1 MPSPLFAPS
10 AQRTLSRRS
19 WLHSAIAASTA
30 FTTAGLGLPLSAQ
43 AKQAATYP
51 ARPLKVIVP
60 YPAGGVID
68 VTARA
73 VTDALS
79 QRWGQPVIV
88 ENRPG
93 ANGNLGAH
101 AVHQATPDGYTLLIG
116 SMFTVIN
123 PLTDSSTRY
132 RTSDFVPVASIGSTP
147 NVWVVP
153 ASAPWHTLHD
163 FLAQARQQPGAFN
176 VANPGQGSSNHLGLE
191 RLAAAAGIQLTQINY
206 QGQPPFITDLINGQL
221 HIAPLTATLALP
233 HIQSGKLRAL
243 AVAAPTRLTALA
255 QVPTLSEQGLSDATV
270 VPWSGFMAP
279 AGTPEAI
286 VAQLQA
292 AIVQV
297 QAQPAVLQRY
307 AALQAQAPERPQDFA
322 QLVQHEQQRWA
333 LVLGRIEQTAKAR

>member
-1 MPSPLFAPS
+1 MPISTAV
-10 AQRTLSRRS
+10 SRRS
-19 WLHSAIAASTA
+19 WLHSALAATTA
-30 FTTAGLGLPLSAQ
+30 FTTAGLGLPLPAQAAQ
-43 AKQAATYP
+43 AKAAAAYP
-51 ARPLKVIVP
+51 VRPVKVVVP

-73 VTDALS
+73 VTDALA

-93 ANGNLGAH
+93 ANGNLGAQ
-101 AVHQATPDGYTLLIG
+101 AVHQAAADGYTLLIG
-116 SMFTVIN
+116 STFTVIN
-123 PLTDSSTRY
+123 PLTDKTTRY

-153 ASAPWHTLHD
+153 ASAPWRTLQD
-163 FLAQARQQPGAFN
+163 FITQARQQPGAFN

-191 RLAAAAGIQLTQINY
+191 RLAASAGIQITQVNY
-206 QGQPPFITDLINGQL
+206 QGQPPFITDLANGQI

-243 AVAAPTRLTALA
+243 AVSAPTRLPALA
-255 QVPTLSEQGLSDATV
+255 QVPTLAELGLGDATV

-279 AGTPEAI
+279 AGTPAAL
-286 VAQLQA
+286 VAQLQV
-292 AIVQV
+292 AIAEV

-307 AALQAQAPERPQDFA
+307 ATLQAQAPERPQDFA
-322 QLVQHEQQRWA
+322 QLVQREQQRWTA
-333 LVLGRIEQTAKAR
+333 LLGAAVKTASAP

>member
-1 MPSPLFAPS
+1 MPISTAV
-10 AQRTLSRRS
+10 SRRS
-19 WLHSAIAASTA
+19 WLHSALTATTA
-30 FTTAGLGLPLSAQ
+30 FTTAGLGLPLPAQAAQ
-43 AKQAATYP
+43 AKAAAAYP
-51 ARPLKVIVP
+51 VRPVKVVVP

-73 VTDALS
+73 VTDALA

-93 ANGNLGAH
+93 ANGNLGAQ
-101 AVHQATPDGYTLLIG
+101 AVHQAAADGYTLLIG
-116 SMFTVIN
+116 STFTVIN
-123 PLTDSSTRY
+123 PLTDKTTRY

-153 ASAPWHTLHD
+153 ASAPWRTLQD
-163 FLAQARQQPGAFN
+163 FITQARQQPGAFN

-191 RLAAAAGIQLTQINY
+191 RLAASAGIQITQVNY
-206 QGQPPFITDLINGQL
+206 QGQPPFITDLANGQI

-243 AVAAPTRLTALA
+243 AVSAPSRLQALA
-255 QVPTLSEQGLSDATV
+255 QVPTLAELGLGDATV

-279 AGTPEAI
+279 AGTPAAL

-292 AIVQV
+292 AIAEV

-307 AALQAQAPERPQDFA
+307 ATLQAQAPERPQDFA
-322 QLVQHEQQRWA
+322 QLVQREQQRWTA
-333 LVLGRIEQTAKAR
+333 LLGAVKTASAP

>member
-1 MPSPLFAPS
+1 MPVTPALTRRNWLQS
-10 AQRTLSRRS
+10 TL
-19 WLHSAIAASTA
+19 AAASA
-30 FTTAGLGLPLSAQ
+30 FTAAGLGLPLAAQ
-43 AKQAATYP
+43 AAEARATAAYP
-51 ARPLKVIVP
+51 TRPIKVVVP

-73 VTDALS
+73 VTDALA

-93 ANGNLGAH
+93 ANGNLGAQ
-101 AVHQATPDGYTLLIG
+101 AVHQAPADGYTLLIG

-123 PLTDSSTRY
+123 PLTDKTTRY
-132 RTSDFVPVASIGSTP
+132 RTRDFVPVASIGSTP

-153 ASAPWHTLHD
+153 AHSPWHTLQD
-163 FLAQARQQPGAFN
+163 FITQARQQPGAFN

-191 RLAAAAGIQLTQINY
+191 QLAASAGIQITQINY
-206 QGQPPFITDLINGQL
+206 QGQPPFISDLVNGQI

-243 AVAAPTRLTALA
+243 AVSAPSRLAALA
-255 QVPTLSEQGLSDATV
+255 AVPTLAELGLGDATV

-279 AGTPEAI
+279 AGTPPAL

-292 AIVQV
+292 AITEV

-307 AALQAQAPERPQDFA
+307 ATLQAQAPERPQDFA
-322 QLVQHEQQRWA
+322 QLVQREQQRWTA
-333 LVLGRIEQTAKAR
+333 LLGNTIQTASAR

>member
-1 MPSPLFAPS
+1 M
-10 AQRTLSRRS
+10 RTTTALSRRS
-19 WLHSAIAASTA
+19 WLHSALTATAA
-30 FTTAGLGLPLSAQ
+30 FTTAGLGLPLAAQ
-43 AKQAATYP
+43 AAPAKAAAAYP
-51 ARPLKVIVP
+51 ARPIKVVVP

-73 VTDALS
+73 VTDALA

-93 ANGNLGAH
+93 ANGNLGAQ
-101 AVHQATPDGYTLLIG
+101 AVHQAQADGYTLLIG
-116 SMFTVIN
+116 STFTVIN
-123 PLTDSSTRY
+123 PLTDKTTRY

-153 ASAPWHTLHD
+153 ANSPWRTLQD
-163 FLAQARQQPGAFN
+163 FITQARQQPGAFN

-191 RLAAAAGIQLTQINY
+191 RLAASAGIQITQVNY
-206 QGQPPFITDLINGQL
+206 QGQPPFITDLANGQI

-243 AVAAPTRLTALA
+243 AVSAPTRLPALA
-255 QVPTLSEQGLSDATV
+255 QVPTLAELGLGDATV

-279 AGTPEAI
+279 AGTPAEL
-286 VAQLQA
+286 VALLQA
-292 AIVQV
+292 AITEV

-307 AALQAQAPERPQDFA
+307 ATLQAQAPERPQDFA
-322 QLVQHEQQRWA
+322 QLVQREQQRWSA
-333 LVLGRIEQTAKAR
+333 LLGNTVKTASAP

>member
-1 MPSPLFAPS
+1 MPISTAV
-10 AQRTLSRRS
+10 SRRS
-19 WLHSAIAASTA
+19 WLHSALAATTA
-30 FTTAGLGLPLSAQ
+30 FTTAGLGLPLPAQAAQ
-43 AKQAATYP
+43 AKAAAAYP
-51 ARPLKVIVP
+51 VRPVKVVVP

-73 VTDALS
+73 VTDALA

-93 ANGNLGAH
+93 ANGNLGAQ
-101 AVHQATPDGYTLLIG
+101 AVHQAAADGYTLLIG
-116 SMFTVIN
+116 STFTVIN
-123 PLTDSSTRY
+123 PLTDKTTRY

-153 ASAPWHTLHD
+153 ASAPWRTLQD
-163 FLAQARQQPGAFN
+163 FITQARQQPGAFN

-191 RLAAAAGIQLTQINY
+191 RLAASAGIQITQVNY
-206 QGQPPFITDLINGQL
+206 QGQPPFITDLANGQI

-243 AVAAPTRLTALA
+243 AVSAPTRLPALA
-255 QVPTLSEQGLSDATV
+255 QVPTLAELGLGDATV

-279 AGTPEAI
+279 AGTPAAL

-292 AIVQV
+292 AIAEV

-307 AALQAQAPERPQDFA
+307 ATLQAQAPERPQDFA
-322 QLVQHEQQRWA
+322 QLVQREQQRWTA
-333 LVLGRIEQTAKAR
+333 LLGAVKTASAP

>member
-1 MPSPLFAPS
+1 MPTTAL
-10 AQRTLSRRS
+10 LSRRH
-19 WLHSAIAASTA
+19 WLHSALAATTA
-30 FTTAGLGLPLSAQ
+30 FTTVGLGLPLAAQ
-43 AKQAATYP
+43 AKAGAVYP
-51 ARPLKVIVP
+51 ARPIKVVVP

-73 VTDALS
+73 VTDALA

-93 ANGNLGAH
+93 ANGNLGAQ
-101 AVHQATPDGYTLLIG
+101 AVHQAAADGYTLLIG

-123 PLTDSSTRY
+123 PLTDRTTRY

-153 ASAPWHTLHD
+153 ANSPWRTLQD
-163 FLAQARQQPGAFN
+163 FIAQARQQPGAFN

-191 RLAAAAGIQLTQINY
+191 RLAASAGIQITQVNY
-206 QGQPPFITDLINGQL
+206 QGQPPFITDLANGQI

-243 AVAAPTRLTALA
+243 AVSAPTRLPALA
-255 QVPTLSEQGLSDATV
+255 QVPTLAELGLGDATV

-279 AGTPEAI
+279 AGTPAAL

-292 AIVQV
+292 AIAEVQT
-297 QAQPAVLQRY
+297 QPAVLQRY
-307 AALQAQAPERPQDFA
+307 ATLQAQAPERPLDFA
-322 QLVQHEQQRWA
+322 QLVQREQQRWSA
-333 LVLGRIEQTAKAR
+333 LLGDAIKTASAP

>member
-1 MPSPLFAPS
+1 MPTSTAV
-10 AQRTLSRRS
+10 SRRS
-19 WLHSAIAASTA
+19 WLHSALAASTA
-30 FTTAGLGLPLSAQ
+30 FTTAGLGLPLAAHAAQ
-43 AKQAATYP
+43 AKATVAYP
-51 ARPLKVIVP
+51 VRPVKVVVP

-73 VTDALS
+73 VTDALA

-93 ANGNLGAH
+93 ANGNLGAQ
-101 AVHQATPDGYTLLIG
+101 AVHQAAADGYTLLIG
-116 SMFTVIN
+116 STFTVIN
-123 PLTDSSTRY
+123 PLTDKTTRY

-153 ASAPWHTLHD
+153 ASAPWRTLQE
-163 FLAQARQQPGAFN
+163 FITQARQQPGAFN

-191 RLAAAAGIQLTQINY
+191 RLAANAGIQITQVNY
-206 QGQPPFITDLINGQL
+206 QGQPPFITDLANGQI

-243 AVAAPTRLTALA
+243 AVSAPSRLQALA
-255 QVPTLSEQGLSDATV
+255 QVPTLAELGLGDATV

-279 AGTPEAI
+279 AGTPAAL

-292 AIVQV
+292 AIAEV

-307 AALQAQAPERPQDFA
+307 ATLQAQAPERPQDFA
-322 QLVQHEQQRWA
+322 QLVQREQQRWTA
-333 LVLGRIEQTAKAR
+333 LLGAVKTASAP

>member
-1 MPSPLFAPS
+1 MPISTAV
-10 AQRTLSRRS
+10 SRRS
-19 WLHSAIAASTA
+19 WLHSALAATTA
-30 FTTAGLGLPLSAQ
+30 FTTAGLGLPLAAQAAQ
-43 AKQAATYP
+43 AKAAAAYP
-51 ARPLKVIVP
+51 TRPVKVVVP

-73 VTDALS
+73 VTDALA

-93 ANGNLGAH
+93 ANGNLGAQ
-101 AVHQATPDGYTLLIG
+101 AVHQAAADGYTLLIG
-116 SMFTVIN
+116 STFTVIN
-123 PLTDSSTRY
+123 PLTDKTTRY

-153 ASAPWHTLHD
+153 ASAPWRTLQE
-163 FLAQARQQPGAFN
+163 FITQARQQPGAFN

-191 RLAAAAGIQLTQINY
+191 RLAASAGIQITQVNY
-206 QGQPPFITDLINGQL
+206 QGQPPFITDLANGQI

-243 AVAAPTRLTALA
+243 AVSAPTRLPALA
-255 QVPTLSEQGLSDATV
+255 QVPTLAELGLGDATV

-279 AGTPEAI
+279 AGTPAAL

-292 AIVQV
+292 AIAEV

-307 AALQAQAPERPQDFA
+307 ATLQAQAPERPQDFA
-322 QLVQHEQQRWA
+322 QLVQREQQRWSA
-333 LVLGRIEQTAKAR
+333 LLGGAFKTARAP

>member
-1 MPSPLFAPS
+1 MPISTAV
-10 AQRTLSRRS
+10 SRRS
-19 WLHSAIAASTA
+19 WLHSALAATTA
-30 FTTAGLGLPLSAQ
+30 FTTAGLGLPLPAQAAQ
-43 AKQAATYP
+43 AKAAAAYP
-51 ARPLKVIVP
+51 VRPVKVVVP

-73 VTDALS
+73 VTDALA

-93 ANGNLGAH
+93 ANGNLGAQ
-101 AVHQATPDGYTLLIG
+101 AVHQAAADGYTLLIG
-116 SMFTVIN
+116 STFTVIN
-123 PLTDSSTRY
+123 PLTDKTTRY

-153 ASAPWHTLHD
+153 ASAPWRTLQD
-163 FLAQARQQPGAFN
+163 FITQARQQPGAFN
-176 VANPGQGSSNHLGLE
+176 EANPGQGSSNHLGLE
-191 RLAAAAGIQLTQINY
+191 RLAASAGIQITQVNY
-206 QGQPPFITDLINGQL
+206 QGQPPFITDLANGQI

-243 AVAAPTRLTALA
+243 AVSAPTRLPALA
-255 QVPTLSEQGLSDATV
+255 QVPTLAELGLGDATV

-279 AGTPEAI
+279 AGTPAAL

-292 AIVQV
+292 AIAEV

-307 AALQAQAPERPQDFA
+307 ATLQAQAPERPQDFA
-322 QLVQHEQQRWA
+322 QLVQREQQRWSA
-333 LVLGRIEQTAKAR
+333 LLGAAVKTASAP

>member
-1 MPSPLFAPS
+1 MPISTAV
-10 AQRTLSRRS
+10 SRRS
-19 WLHSAIAASTA
+19 WLHSALAATTA
-30 FTTAGLGLPLSAQ
+30 FTTAGLGLPLAAQAAQ
-43 AKQAATYP
+43 AKAAAAYP
-51 ARPLKVIVP
+51 TRPVKVVVP

-73 VTDALS
+73 VTDALA

-93 ANGNLGAH
+93 ANGNLGAQ
-101 AVHQATPDGYTLLIG
+101 AVHQAAADGYTLLIG
-116 SMFTVIN
+116 STFTVIN
-123 PLTDSSTRY
+123 PLTDKTTRY

-153 ASAPWHTLHD
+153 ASAPWRTLQE
-163 FLAQARQQPGAFN
+163 FITQARQQPGAFN

-191 RLAAAAGIQLTQINY
+191 RLAASAGIQITQVNY
-206 QGQPPFITDLINGQL
+206 QGQPPFITDLANGQI

-243 AVAAPTRLTALA
+243 AVSAPTRLPALA
-255 QVPTLSEQGLSDATV
+255 QVPTLAELGLGDATV

-279 AGTPEAI
+279 AGTPAAL

-292 AIVQV
+292 AIAEV

-307 AALQAQAPERPQDFA
+307 ATLQAQAPERPQDFA
-322 QLVQHEQQRWA
+322 QLVQREQQRWSA
-333 LVLGRIEQTAKAR
+333 LLGGAVKTARAP

>member
-1 MPSPLFAPS
+1 MPVTPAL
-10 AQRTLSRRS
+10 TRRS
-19 WLHSAIAASTA
+19 WLHSALAAASA
-30 FTTAGLGLPLSAQ
+30 FTAAGLGLPLAAQ
-43 AKQAATYP
+43 AAEARATAAYP
-51 ARPLKVIVP
+51 SRPLKVVVP

-73 VTDALS
+73 VTDALA

-93 ANGNLGAH
+93 ANGNLGAQ
-101 AVHQATPDGYTLLIG
+101 AVHQAQADGYTLLIG

-123 PLTDSSTRY
+123 PLTDKTTRY
-132 RTSDFVPVASIGSTP
+132 RTRDFVPVASIGSTP

-153 ASAPWHTLHD
+153 AHSPWHTLQD
-163 FLAQARQQPGAFN
+163 FITQARQQPGAFN

-191 RLAAAAGIQLTQINY
+191 QLAASAGIQLTQINY
-206 QGQPPFITDLINGQL
+206 QGQPPFISDLVNGQI

-243 AVAAPTRLTALA
+243 AVSAPSRLAALA
-255 QVPTLSEQGLSDATV
+255 AVPTLAELGLGDATV

-279 AGTPEAI
+279 AGTPPAL

-292 AIVQV
+292 AITEV

-307 AALQAQAPERPQDFA
+307 ATLQAQAPERPQDFA
-322 QLVQHEQQRWA
+322 QLVQREQQRWTA
-333 LVLGRIEQTAKAR
+333 LLGNTIKTASAR

>member
-1 MPSPLFAPS
+1 MPISTAV
-10 AQRTLSRRS
+10 SRRS
-19 WLHSAIAASTA
+19 WLHSALAATTS
-30 FTTAGLGLPLSAQ
+30 FTTAGLGLPLPAQAAQ
-43 AKQAATYP
+43 AKAAAAYP
-51 ARPLKVIVP
+51 VRPVKVVVP

-73 VTDALS
+73 VTDALA

-93 ANGNLGAH
+93 ANGNLGAQ
-101 AVHQATPDGYTLLIG
+101 AVHQAAADGYTLLIG
-116 SMFTVIN
+116 STFTVIN
-123 PLTDSSTRY
+123 PLTDKTTRY

-153 ASAPWHTLHD
+153 ASAPWRTLQD
-163 FLAQARQQPGAFN
+163 FITQARQQPGAFN

-191 RLAAAAGIQLTQINY
+191 RLAASAGIQITQVNY
-206 QGQPPFITDLINGQL
+206 QGQPPFITDLANGQI

-243 AVAAPTRLTALA
+243 AVSAPTRLPALA
-255 QVPTLSEQGLSDATV
+255 QVPTLAELGLGDATV

-279 AGTPEAI
+279 AGTPAAL

-292 AIVQV
+292 AIAEV

-307 AALQAQAPERPQDFA
+307 ATLQAQAPERPQDFA
-322 QLVQHEQQRWA
+322 QLVQREQQRWTA
-333 LVLGRIEQTAKAR
+333 LLGAVKTASAP

>member
-1 MPSPLFAPS
+1 MPTSTAV
-10 AQRTLSRRS
+10 SRRS
-19 WLHSAIAASTA
+19 WLHSALAASTA
-30 FTTAGLGLPLSAQ
+30 FTTAGLGLPLAAHAAQ
-43 AKQAATYP
+43 AKAAAAYP
-51 ARPLKVIVP
+51 VRPVKVVVP

-73 VTDALS
+73 VTDALA

-93 ANGNLGAH
+93 ANGNLGAQ
-101 AVHQATPDGYTLLIG
+101 AVHQAAADGYTLLIG
-116 SMFTVIN
+116 STFTVIN
-123 PLTDSSTRY
+123 PLTDKTTRY

-153 ASAPWHTLHD
+153 ASAPWRTLQD
-163 FLAQARQQPGAFN
+163 FITQARQQPGAFN

-191 RLAAAAGIQLTQINY
+191 RLAASAGIQITQVNY
-206 QGQPPFITDLINGQL
+206 QGQPPFITDLANGQI

-243 AVAAPTRLTALA
+243 AVSAPTRLPALA
-255 QVPTLSEQGLSDATV
+255 QVPTLAELGLGDATV

-279 AGTPEAI
+279 AGTPAAL

-292 AIVQV
+292 AIAEV

-307 AALQAQAPERPQDFA
+307 ATLQAQAPERPQDFA
-322 QLVQHEQQRWA
+322 QLVQREQQRWSA
-333 LVLGRIEQTAKAR
+333 LLGAAVKTASAP

>member
-1 MPSPLFAPS
+1 MPISTAV
-10 AQRTLSRRS
+10 SRRS
-19 WLHSAIAASTA
+19 WLHSALAATTA
-30 FTTAGLGLPLSAQ
+30 FTTAGLGLPLPAQAAQ
-43 AKQAATYP
+43 AKAAAAYP
-51 ARPLKVIVP
+51 VRPVKVVVP

-73 VTDALS
+73 VTDALA

-93 ANGNLGAH
+93 ANGNLGAQ
-101 AVHQATPDGYTLLIG
+101 AVHQAAADGYTLLIG
-116 SMFTVIN
+116 STFTVIN
-123 PLTDSSTRY
+123 PLTDKTTRY

-153 ASAPWHTLHD
+153 ASAPWRTLQD
-163 FLAQARQQPGAFN
+163 FITQARQQPGTFN

-191 RLAAAAGIQLTQINY
+191 RLAASAGIQITQVNY
-206 QGQPPFITDLINGQL
+206 QGQPPFITDLANGQI

-243 AVAAPTRLTALA
+243 AVSAPTRLPALA
-255 QVPTLSEQGLSDATV
+255 QVPTLAELGLGDATV

-279 AGTPEAI
+279 AGTPAAL

-292 AIVQV
+292 AIAEV

-307 AALQAQAPERPQDFA
+307 ATLQAQAPERPQDFA
-322 QLVQHEQQRWA
+322 QLVQREQQRWSA
-333 LVLGRIEQTAKAR
+333 LLGAAVKTASAP

>member
-1 MPSPLFAPS
+1 MPISTAV
-10 AQRTLSRRS
+10 SRRS
-19 WLHSAIAASTA
+19 WLHSALAATTA
-30 FTTAGLGLPLSAQ
+30 FTTAGLGLPLPAQAAQ
-43 AKQAATYP
+43 AKAAAAYP
-51 ARPLKVIVP
+51 VRPVKVVVP

-73 VTDALS
+73 VTDALA

-93 ANGNLGAH
+93 ANGNLGAQ
-101 AVHQATPDGYTLLIG
+101 AVHQAAADGYTLLIG
-116 SMFTVIN
+116 STFTVIN
-123 PLTDSSTRY
+123 PLTDKTTRY

-153 ASAPWHTLHD
+153 ASAPWRTLQD
-163 FLAQARQQPGAFN
+163 FITQARQQPGAFN

-191 RLAAAAGIQLTQINY
+191 RLAASAGIQITQVNY
-206 QGQPPFITDLINGQL
+206 QGQPPFITDLANGQI

-243 AVAAPTRLTALA
+243 AVSAPSRLQALA
-255 QVPTLSEQGLSDATV
+255 QVPTLAELGLGDATV

-279 AGTPEAI
+279 AGTPAAL

-292 AIVQV
+292 AIAEV

-307 AALQAQAPERPQDFA
+307 ATLQAQAPERPQDFA
-322 QLVQHEQQRWA
+322 QLVQREQQRWTA
-333 LVLGRIEQTAKAR
+333 LLGAVKTASAP

>member
-1 MPSPLFAPS
+1 MPISTAV
-10 AQRTLSRRS
+10 SRRS
-19 WLHSAIAASTA
+19 WLHSALAATTA
-30 FTTAGLGLPLSAQ
+30 FTTAGLGLPLAAQAAQ
-43 AKQAATYP
+43 AKAAAAYP
-51 ARPLKVIVP
+51 TRPVKVVVP

-73 VTDALS
+73 VTDALA

-93 ANGNLGAH
+93 ANGNLGAQ
-101 AVHQATPDGYTLLIG
+101 AVHQAAADGYTLLIG
-116 SMFTVIN
+116 STFTVIN
-123 PLTDSSTRY
+123 PLTDTTTRY
-132 RTSDFVPVASIGSTP
+132 RTSDFVPVAGIGSTP

-153 ASAPWHTLHD
+153 ASAPWRTLQE
-163 FLAQARQQPGAFN
+163 FITQARQQPGAFN

-191 RLAAAAGIQLTQINY
+191 RLAASAGIQITQVNY
-206 QGQPPFITDLINGQL
+206 QGQPPFITDLANGQI

-243 AVAAPTRLTALA
+243 AVSAPTRLPALA
-255 QVPTLSEQGLSDATV
+255 QVPTLAELGLGDATV

-279 AGTPEAI
+279 AGTPAAL

-292 AIVQV
+292 AIAEV

-307 AALQAQAPERPQDFA
+307 ATLQAQAPERPQDFA
-322 QLVQHEQQRWA
+322 QLVQREQQRWSA
-333 LVLGRIEQTAKAR
+333 LLGDAVKTARAP

>member
-1 MPSPLFAPS
+1 MPISTAV
-10 AQRTLSRRS
+10 SRRS
-19 WLHSAIAASTA
+19 WLHSALAATTA
-30 FTTAGLGLPLSAQ
+30 FTTAGLGLPLAAQAAQ
-43 AKQAATYP
+43 AKAAAAYP
-51 ARPLKVIVP
+51 TRPVKVVVP

-73 VTDALS
+73 VTDALA

-93 ANGNLGAH
+93 ANGNLGAQ
-101 AVHQATPDGYTLLIG
+101 AVHQAAADGYTLLIG
-116 SMFTVIN
+116 STFTVIN
-123 PLTDSSTRY
+123 PLTDTTTRY

-153 ASAPWHTLHD
+153 ASAPWRTLQE
-163 FLAQARQQPGAFN
+163 FITQARQQPGAFN

-191 RLAAAAGIQLTQINY
+191 RLAASAGIQITQVNY
-206 QGQPPFITDLINGQL
+206 QGQPPFITDLANGQI

-243 AVAAPTRLTALA
+243 AVSAPSRLPALA
-255 QVPTLSEQGLSDATV
+255 QVPTLAELGLGDATV

-279 AGTPEAI
+279 AGTPAAL

-292 AIVQV
+292 AIAEV

-307 AALQAQAPERPQDFA
+307 ATLQAQAPERPQDFA
-322 QLVQHEQQRWA
+322 QLVQREQQRWSA
-333 LVLGRIEQTAKAR
+333 LLGAAVKTASAP

>member
-1 MPSPLFAPS
+1 MPISTAV
-10 AQRTLSRRS
+10 SRRS
-19 WLHSAIAASTA
+19 WLHSALAASTA
-30 FTTAGLGLPLSAQ
+30 FTTAGLGLPLAAQ
-43 AKQAATYP
+43 AKAAAAYP
-51 ARPLKVIVP
+51 VRPVKVVVP

-73 VTDALS
+73 VTDALA

-93 ANGNLGAH
+93 ANGNLGAQ
-101 AVHQATPDGYTLLIG
+101 AVHQAAADGYTLLIG
-116 SMFTVIN
+116 STFTVIN
-123 PLTDSSTRY
+123 PLTDKTTRY

-153 ASAPWHTLHD
+153 ASAPWRTLQD
-163 FLAQARQQPGAFN
+163 FITQARQQPGAFN

-191 RLAAAAGIQLTQINY
+191 RLAASAGIQITQVNY
-206 QGQPPFITDLINGQL
+206 QGQPPFITDLANGQI

-243 AVAAPTRLTALA
+243 AVSAPTRLPALA
-255 QVPTLSEQGLSDATV
+255 QVPTLAELGLGDATV

-279 AGTPEAI
+279 AGTPAALI
-286 VAQLQA
+286 AQLQT
-292 AIVQV
+292 AIAEV

-307 AALQAQAPERPQDFA
+307 ATLQAQAPERPQDFA
-322 QLVQHEQQRWA
+322 QLVQREQQRWSA
-333 LVLGRIEQTAKAR
+333 LLGAAVKTASAP

>member
-1 MPSPLFAPS
+1 MPISTAV
-10 AQRTLSRRS
+10 SRRS
-19 WLHSAIAASTA
+19 WLHSALAATTA
-30 FTTAGLGLPLSAQ
+30 FTTAGLGLPLPAQAAQ
-43 AKQAATYP
+43 AKAAAAYP
-51 ARPLKVIVP
+51 VRPVKVVVP

-73 VTDALS
+73 VTDALA

-93 ANGNLGAH
+93 ANGNLGAQ
-101 AVHQATPDGYTLLIG
+101 AVHQAAADGYTLLIG
-116 SMFTVIN
+116 STFTVIN
-123 PLTDSSTRY
+123 PLTDKTTRY

-153 ASAPWHTLHD
+153 ASAPWRTLQD
-163 FLAQARQQPGAFN
+163 FITQARQQPGAFN

-191 RLAAAAGIQLTQINY
+191 RLAASAGIQITQVNY
-206 QGQPPFITDLINGQL
+206 QGQPPFITDLANGQI

-243 AVAAPTRLTALA
+243 AVSAPTRLPALA
-255 QVPTLSEQGLSDATV
+255 QVPTLAELGLGDATV

-279 AGTPEAI
+279 AGTPAAL

-292 AIVQV
+292 AIAEV

-307 AALQAQAPERPQDFA
+307 ATLQAQAPERPQDFA
-322 QLVQHEQQRWA
+322 QLVQREQQRWTA
-333 LVLGRIEQTAKAR
+333 LLGAAVKTASAP

>member
-1 MPSPLFAPS
+1 MPISTAV
-10 AQRTLSRRS
+10 SRRS
-19 WLHSAIAASTA
+19 WLHSALAASTA
-30 FTTAGLGLPLSAQ
+30 FTTAGLGLPLAAQAAQ
-43 AKQAATYP
+43 AKAAAAYP
-51 ARPLKVIVP
+51 VHPVKVVVP

-73 VTDALS
+73 VTDALA

-93 ANGNLGAH
+93 ANGNLGAQ
-101 AVHQATPDGYTLLIG
+101 AVHQAAADGYTLLIG
-116 SMFTVIN
+116 STFTVIN
-123 PLTDSSTRY
+123 PLTDKTTRY

-153 ASAPWHTLHD
+153 ASAPWRTLQD
-163 FLAQARQQPGAFN
+163 FITQARQQPGAFN

-191 RLAAAAGIQLTQINY
+191 RLAASAGIQITQVNY
-206 QGQPPFITDLINGQL
+206 QGQPPFITDLANGQI

-243 AVAAPTRLTALA
+243 AVSAPTRLPALA
-255 QVPTLSEQGLSDATV
+255 QVPTLAELGLGDATV

-279 AGTPEAI
+279 AGTPAAL

-292 AIVQV
+292 AIAEV

-307 AALQAQAPERPQDFA
+307 ATLQAQAPERPQDFA
-322 QLVQHEQQRWA
+322 QLVQREQQRWTA
-333 LVLGRIEQTAKAR
+333 LLGAAVKTASAP

>member
-1 MPSPLFAPS
+1 MPISTAV
-10 AQRTLSRRS
+10 SRRS
-19 WLHSAIAASTA
+19 WLHNALAATTA
-30 FTTAGLGLPLSAQ
+30 FTTAGLGLPLAAQ
-43 AKQAATYP
+43 AKAAAAYP
-51 ARPLKVIVP
+51 TRPVKVVVP

-73 VTDALS
+73 VTDALA

-93 ANGNLGAH
+93 ANGNLGAQ
-101 AVHQATPDGYTLLIG
+101 AVHQAAADGYTLLIG
-116 SMFTVIN
+116 STFTVIN
-123 PLTDSSTRY
+123 PLTDTTTRY

-153 ASAPWHTLHD
+153 ASAPWRTLQE
-163 FLAQARQQPGAFN
+163 FITQARQQPGAFN

-191 RLAAAAGIQLTQINY
+191 RLAASAGIQITQVNY
-206 QGQPPFITDLINGQL
+206 QGQPPFITDLANGQI

-243 AVAAPTRLTALA
+243 AVSAPTRLPALA
-255 QVPTLSEQGLSDATV
+255 QVPTLAELGLGDATV

-279 AGTPEAI
+279 AGTPAAL

-292 AIVQV
+292 AIAEV

-307 AALQAQAPERPQDFA
+307 ATLQAQAPERPQDFA
-322 QLVQHEQQRWA
+322 QLVQREQQRWSA
-333 LVLGRIEQTAKAR
+333 LLGGAVKTARAP

>member
-1 MPSPLFAPS
+1 MPTSTAV
-10 AQRTLSRRS
+10 SRRS
-19 WLHSAIAASTA
+19 WLHSALAASTA
-30 FTTAGLGLPLSAQ
+30 FTTAGLGLPLAAHAAQ
-43 AKQAATYP
+43 AKAAAAYP
-51 ARPLKVIVP
+51 VRPVKVVVP

-73 VTDALS
+73 VTDALA

-93 ANGNLGAH
+93 ANGNLGAQ
-101 AVHQATPDGYTLLIG
+101 AVHQAAADGYTLLIG
-116 SMFTVIN
+116 STFTVIN
-123 PLTDSSTRY
+123 PLTDKTTRY

-153 ASAPWHTLHD
+153 ASAPWRTLQD
-163 FLAQARQQPGAFN
+163 FITQARQQPGAFN

-191 RLAAAAGIQLTQINY
+191 RLAASAGIQITQVNY
-206 QGQPPFITDLINGQL
+206 QGQPPFITDLANGQI

-243 AVAAPTRLTALA
+243 AVSAPTRLPALA
-255 QVPTLSEQGLSDATV
+255 QVPTLAELGLGDATV

-279 AGTPEAI
+279 AGTPAAL
-286 VAQLQA
+286 VTQLQA
-292 AIVQV
+292 AIAEV

-307 AALQAQAPERPQDFA
+307 ATLQAQVPERPQDFA
-322 QLVQHEQQRWA
+322 QLVQREQQRWSA
-333 LVLGRIEQTAKAR
+333 LLGAAVKTASAP

>member
-1 MPSPLFAPS
+1 MPISTAV
-10 AQRTLSRRS
+10 SRRS
-19 WLHSAIAASTA
+19 WLHSALAATTA
-30 FTTAGLGLPLSAQ
+30 FTTAGLGLPLPAQAAQ
-43 AKQAATYP
+43 AKAAAAYP
-51 ARPLKVIVP
+51 VRPVKVVVP

-73 VTDALS
+73 VTDALA

-88 ENRPG
+88 ENHPG
-93 ANGNLGAH
+93 ANGNLGAQ
-101 AVHQATPDGYTLLIG
+101 AVHQAAADGYTLLIG
-116 SMFTVIN
+116 STFTVIN
-123 PLTDSSTRY
+123 PLTDKTTRY

-153 ASAPWHTLHD
+153 ASAPWRTLQD
-163 FLAQARQQPGAFN
+163 FITQARQQPGAFN

-191 RLAAAAGIQLTQINY
+191 RLAASAGIQITQVNY
-206 QGQPPFITDLINGQL
+206 QGQPPFITDLANGQI

-243 AVAAPTRLTALA
+243 AVSAPTRLPALA
-255 QVPTLSEQGLSDATV
+255 QVPTLAELGLGDATV

-279 AGTPEAI
+279 AGTPAAL

-292 AIVQV
+292 AIAEV

-307 AALQAQAPERPQDFA
+307 ATLQAQAPERPQDFA
-322 QLVQHEQQRWA
+322 QLVQREQQRWTA
-333 LVLGRIEQTAKAR
+333 LLGAAVKTASAP

>member
-1 MPSPLFAPS
+1 MPISTS
-10 AQRTLSRRS
+10 VTRRS
-19 WLHSAIAASTA
+19 WLHSALAASTA
-30 FTTAGLGLPLSAQ
+30 FTTAGLGLPLAAQ
-43 AKQAATYP
+43 AKATAYP
-51 ARPLKVIVP
+51 VRPVKVVVP

-73 VTDALS
+73 VTDALA

-93 ANGNLGAH
+93 ANGNLGAQ
-101 AVHQATPDGYTLLIG
+101 AVHQAAADGYTLLIG
-116 SMFTVIN
+116 STFTVIN
-123 PLTDSSTRY
+123 PLTDKTTRY

-153 ASAPWHTLHD
+153 ASAPWRTLQD
-163 FLAQARQQPGAFN
+163 FITQARQQPGAFN

-191 RLAAAAGIQLTQINY
+191 RLAASAGIQITQVNY
-206 QGQPPFITDLINGQL
+206 QGQPPFITDLANGQI

-243 AVAAPTRLTALA
+243 AVSAPTRLPALA
-255 QVPTLSEQGLSDATV
+255 QVPTLAELGLGDATV

-279 AGTPEAI
+279 AGTPAAL

-292 AIVQV
+292 AIAEV

-307 AALQAQAPERPQDFA
+307 ATLQAQAPERPQDFA
-322 QLVQHEQQRWA
+322 QLVQREQQRWSA
-333 LVLGRIEQTAKAR
+333 LLGAAVKTASAP

>member
-1 MPSPLFAPS
+1 M
-10 AQRTLSRRS
+10 
-19 WLHSAIAASTA
+19 
-30 FTTAGLGLPLSAQ
+30 
-43 AKQAATYP
+43 
-51 ARPLKVIVP
+51 
-60 YPAGGVID
+60 ID

-73 VTDALS
+73 VTDALA

-93 ANGNLGAH
+93 ANGNLGAQ
-101 AVHQATPDGYTLLIG
+101 AVHQAAADGYTLLIG
-116 SMFTVIN
+116 STFTVIN
-123 PLTDSSTRY
+123 PLTDKTTRY

-153 ASAPWHTLHD
+153 ASAPWRTLQD
-163 FLAQARQQPGAFN
+163 FITQARQQPGAFN

-191 RLAAAAGIQLTQINY
+191 RLAASAGIQITQVNY
-206 QGQPPFITDLINGQL
+206 QGQPPFITDLANGQI

-243 AVAAPTRLTALA
+243 AVSAPTRLPALA
-255 QVPTLSEQGLSDATV
+255 QVPTLAELGLGDATV

-279 AGTPEAI
+279 AGTPAAL

-292 AIVQV
+292 AIAEV

-307 AALQAQAPERPQDFA
+307 ATLQAQAPERPQDFA
-322 QLVQHEQQRWA
+322 QLVQREQQRWSA
-333 LVLGRIEQTAKAR
+333 LLGAGVKTASAP

>member
-1 MPSPLFAPS
+1 MPTTA
-10 AQRTLSRRS
+10 LSRRH
-19 WLHSAIAASTA
+19 WLHSALAATTA
-30 FTTAGLGLPLSAQ
+30 FTTAGLGLPLAAQ
-43 AKQAATYP
+43 AAQAAAAYP
-51 ARPLKVIVP
+51 TRPVKVVVP

-73 VTDALS
+73 VTDALA

-93 ANGNLGAH
+93 ANGNLGAQ
-101 AVHQATPDGYTLLIG
+101 AVHQAAADGYTLLIG
-116 SMFTVIN
+116 STFTVIN
-123 PLTDSSTRY
+123 PLTDTTTRY

-153 ASAPWHTLHD
+153 ANAPWRTLQD
-163 FLAQARQQPGAFN
+163 FITQARQQPGAFN

-191 RLAAAAGIQLTQINY
+191 RLAASAGIQITQVNY
-206 QGQPPFITDLINGQL
+206 QGQPPFITDLANGQI

-243 AVAAPTRLTALA
+243 AVSAPARLPALA
-255 QVPTLSEQGLSDATV
+255 QVPTLAELGLGDATV

-279 AGTPEAI
+279 AGTSAAL

-292 AIVQV
+292 AIAEVQT
-297 QAQPAVLQRY
+297 QPAVLQRY
-307 AALQAQAPERPQDFA
+307 ATLQAQAPERPQDFA
-322 QLVQHEQQRWA
+322 QLVQREQQRWSA
-333 LVLGRIEQTAKAR
+333 LLGDAIRTARAP

>member
-1 MPSPLFAPS
+1 MPTSTAV
-10 AQRTLSRRS
+10 SRRS
-19 WLHSAIAASTA
+19 WLHSALAASTA
-30 FTTAGLGLPLSAQ
+30 FTTAGLGLPLAAHAAQ
-43 AKQAATYP
+43 AKAAAAYP
-51 ARPLKVIVP
+51 VRPVKVVVP

-73 VTDALS
+73 VTDALA

-93 ANGNLGAH
+93 ANGNLGAQ
-101 AVHQATPDGYTLLIG
+101 AVHQAAADGYTLLIG
-116 SMFTVIN
+116 STFTVIN
-123 PLTDSSTRY
+123 PLTDKTTRY

-153 ASAPWHTLHD
+153 ASAPWRTLQD
-163 FLAQARQQPGAFN
+163 FITQARQQPGAFN

-191 RLAAAAGIQLTQINY
+191 RLAASAGIQITQVNY
-206 QGQPPFITDLINGQL
+206 QGQPPFITDLANGQI

-243 AVAAPTRLTALA
+243 AVSAPTRLPALA
-255 QVPTLSEQGLSDATV
+255 QVPTLAELGLGDATV

-279 AGTPEAI
+279 AGTPAAL

-292 AIVQV
+292 AIAEV

-307 AALQAQAPERPQDFA
+307 ATLQAQVPERPQDFA
-322 QLVQHEQQRWA
+322 QLVQREQQRWSA
-333 LVLGRIEQTAKAR
+333 LLGAAVKTASAP

>member
-1 MPSPLFAPS
+1 MPISTS
-10 AQRTLSRRS
+10 VTRRS
-19 WLHSAIAASTA
+19 WLHSALAASTA
-30 FTTAGLGLPLSAQ
+30 FTTAGLGLPLAAQ
-43 AKQAATYP
+43 ATQAKAAAAYP
-51 ARPLKVIVP
+51 VRPIKVVVP

-73 VTDALS
+73 VTDALA

-93 ANGNLGAH
+93 ANGNLGAQ
-101 AVHQATPDGYTLLIG
+101 AVHQAAADGYTLLIG
-116 SMFTVIN
+116 STFTVIN
-123 PLTDSSTRY
+123 PLTDKTTRY

-153 ASAPWHTLHD
+153 ASAPWRTLQE
-163 FLAQARQQPGAFN
+163 FITQARQQPGAFN

-191 RLAAAAGIQLTQINY
+191 RLAASAGIQITQVNY
-206 QGQPPFITDLINGQL
+206 QGQPPFITDLANGQI

-243 AVAAPTRLTALA
+243 AVSAPTRLPALA
-255 QVPTLSEQGLSDATV
+255 QVPTLAELGLGDATV

-279 AGTPEAI
+279 AGTPAAL

-292 AIVQV
+292 AIAEV

-307 AALQAQAPERPQDFA
+307 ATLQAQAPERPQDFA
-322 QLVQHEQQRWA
+322 QLVQREQQRWTA
-333 LVLGRIEQTAKAR
+333 LLGAAVKTASAP

>member
-1 MPSPLFAPS
+1 MPISTAV
-10 AQRTLSRRS
+10 SRRS
-19 WLHSAIAASTA
+19 WLHSALAASTA
-30 FTTAGLGLPLSAQ
+30 FTTAVLGLPLAAQ
-43 AKQAATYP
+43 AKAAAAYP
-51 ARPLKVIVP
+51 VRPVKVVVP

-73 VTDALS
+73 VTDALA

-93 ANGNLGAH
+93 ANGNLGAQ
-101 AVHQATPDGYTLLIG
+101 AVHQAAADGYTLLIG
-116 SMFTVIN
+116 STFTVIN
-123 PLTDSSTRY
+123 PLTDKTTRY

-153 ASAPWHTLHD
+153 ASAPWRTLQD
-163 FLAQARQQPGAFN
+163 FITQARQQPGAFN

-191 RLAAAAGIQLTQINY
+191 RLAASAGIQITQVNY
-206 QGQPPFITDLINGQL
+206 QGQPPFITDLANGQI

-243 AVAAPTRLTALA
+243 AVSAPTRLPALA
-255 QVPTLSEQGLSDATV
+255 QVPTLAELGLGDATV

-279 AGTPEAI
+279 AGTPAAL

-292 AIVQV
+292 AIAEV

-307 AALQAQAPERPQDFA
+307 ATLQALAPERPQDFA
-322 QLVQHEQQRWA
+322 QLVQREQQRWTA
-333 LVLGRIEQTAKAR
+333 LLGAAVKTASAP

>member
-1 MPSPLFAPS
+1 M
-10 AQRTLSRRS
+10 RTTTALSRRS
-19 WLHSAIAASTA
+19 WLHSALAATAA
-30 FTTAGLGLPLSAQ
+30 FTTAGLGLPLAAQ
-43 AKQAATYP
+43 AAPAKAAAAYP
-51 ARPLKVIVP
+51 ARPIKVVVP

-73 VTDALS
+73 VTDALA

-93 ANGNLGAH
+93 ANGNLGAQ
-101 AVHQATPDGYTLLIG
+101 AVHQAAADGYTLLIG
-116 SMFTVIN
+116 STFTVIN
-123 PLTDSSTRY
+123 PLTDKTTRY

-153 ASAPWHTLHD
+153 ANSPWRTLQD
-163 FLAQARQQPGAFN
+163 FITQARQQPGAFN

-191 RLAAAAGIQLTQINY
+191 RLAASAGIQITQVNY
-206 QGQPPFITDLINGQL
+206 QGQPPFITDLANGQI

-243 AVAAPTRLTALA
+243 AVSAPTRLPALA
-255 QVPTLSEQGLSDATV
+255 QVPTLAELGLGDATV

-279 AGTPEAI
+279 AGTPAEL

-292 AIVQV
+292 AITEV

-307 AALQAQAPERPQDFA
+307 ATLQAQAPERPQDFA
-322 QLVQHEQQRWA
+322 QLVQREQQRWSA
-333 LVLGRIEQTAKAR
+333 LLGNTVKTASAP

>member
-1 MPSPLFAPS
+1 MRIPP
-10 AQRTLSRRS
+10 TLSRRN
-19 WLHSAIAASTA
+19 WLHSALAARAA
-30 FTTAGLGLPLSAQ
+30 FTTAGLGLPLAAQAAQ
-43 AKQAATYP
+43 AKAAAAYP
-51 ARPLKVIVP
+51 ARPIKVVVP

-73 VTDALS
+73 VTDALA

-93 ANGNLGAH
+93 ANGNLGAQ
-101 AVHQATPDGYTLLIG
+101 AVHQAQADGYTLLIG

-123 PLTDSSTRY
+123 PLTDKTTRY
-132 RTSDFVPVASIGSTP
+132 RTRDFVPVASIGSTP

-153 ASAPWHTLHD
+153 AHSPWHTLQD
-163 FLAQARQQPGAFN
+163 FITQARQQPGAFN

-191 RLAAAAGIQLTQINY
+191 QLAASAGIQLTQINY
-206 QGQPPFITDLINGQL
+206 QGQPPFISDLVNGQI

-243 AVAAPTRLTALA
+243 AVSAPSRLAALTA
-255 QVPTLSEQGLSDATV
+255 VPTLAELGLGEATV

-279 AGTPEAI
+279 AGTPPAL

-292 AIVQV
+292 AITEV

-307 AALQAQAPERPQDFA
+307 ATLQAQAPERPQDFA
-322 QLVQHEQQRWA
+322 QLVQREQQRWTA
-333 LVLGRIEQTAKAR
+333 LLGNTTKTASAR

>member
-1 MPSPLFAPS
+1 MPVTPAL
-10 AQRTLSRRS
+10 TRRS
-19 WLHSAIAASTA
+19 WLHSALATASA
-30 FTTAGLGLPLSAQ
+30 FTAAGLGLPLAAQ
-43 AKQAATYP
+43 AAEARATAAYP
-51 ARPLKVIVP
+51 SRPLKVVVP

-73 VTDALS
+73 VTDALA

-93 ANGNLGAH
+93 ANGNLGAQ
-101 AVHQATPDGYTLLIG
+101 AVHQAQADGYTLLIG

-123 PLTDSSTRY
+123 PLTDKTTRY
-132 RTSDFVPVASIGSTP
+132 RTRDFVPVASIGSTP

-153 ASAPWHTLHD
+153 AHSPWHTLQD
-163 FLAQARQQPGAFN
+163 FIAQARQQPGAFN

-191 RLAAAAGIQLTQINY
+191 QLAASAGIQLTQINY
-206 QGQPPFITDLINGQL
+206 QGQPPFISDLVNGQI

-243 AVAAPTRLTALA
+243 AVSAPSRLTALA
-255 QVPTLSEQGLSDATV
+255 AVPTLAELGLGDATV

-279 AGTPEAI
+279 AGTPPAL

-292 AIVQV
+292 AITEV

-307 AALQAQAPERPQDFA
+307 ATLQAQAPERPQDFA
-322 QLVQHEQQRWA
+322 QLVQREQQRWTA
-333 LVLGRIEQTAKAR
+333 LLGNTIKTASAR